1 MNVVDIISDS
11 IRYPFSDITK
21 FLIVAVIA
29 LLAGLSSLSE
39 PLGINNFFLVMIFAI
54 ISIIFSLILSGYGLD
69 IIRNGIVGSDEIP
82 AVDFMKNLID
92 GIKVLIIS
100 LVYFLIPIIISLIV
114 FMFFGVIGTGLNH
127 IGAATIVA
135 VVIAVI
141 AFIAFAI
148 FEIIAIAR
156 FAKTG
161 EFGDAFALGEVIEDV
176 RRIGIGNIILFLIIF
191 FVIAIIVLIVS
202 VFIALIP
209 FIGIAIAQLLV
220 GGFIELFYNRGIGL
234 LYSQA

>member
-69 IIRNGIVGSDEIP
+69 VIRNGIVGSDEIP

-209 FIGIAIAQLLV
+209 FIGIVIAQLLV

>member
-1 MNVVDIISDS
+1 MNVVEIISDS

>member
-135 VVIAVI
+135 VIIAVI

>member
-1 MNVVDIISDS
+1 MNVVEIISDS

-82 AVDFMKNLID
+82 AVDFMKNLIE